1 MRYRASEKR
10 EIIDLVERSSLPV
23 RRTLERLGIPKSTFY
38 GWYERYRE
46 GGYTA
51 LADVRPSN
59 TRVWNRL
66 PEKIRE
72 SLLALALERPELS
85 ARELSVLYT
94 ERGYFVSES
103 SVYRLLKAH
112 DLITCPAFVLM
123 KAANKFQHPTTAPN
137 QLWQTDFTYLKV
149 IGWGWFYLSTV
160 LDDYSRYILAW
171 KLCEGMTASD
181 VSDTLNLALRN
192 SRLET
197 ANVRHR
203 PRLLSDNGPS
213 YVSSELKTWLDDHGM
228 GHTRGRPYHPMT
240 QGKIERWHRS
250 MKNQVLLENYYLP
263 GDLKAHIGEFIEYY
277 NTKRYHESLNNLTPE
292 DVYTGRG
299 QTVLSRRLKIKR
311 KTIAER
317 RRLYYKQKTA

>member
-1 MRYRASEKR
+1 MRYKASEKR

-23 RRTLERLGIPKSTFY
+23 RRTLDQLGIPKSTFY

-46 GGYTA
+46 GGDEA
-51 LADVRPSN
+51 LSDARPSGN
-59 TRVWNRL
+59 RVWNRL
-66 PEKIRE
+66 PETVRE

-85 ARELSVLYT
+85 ARELAVHFT

-103 SVYRLLKAH
+103 SVYRLLKVH
-112 DLITCPAFVLM
+112 DLITSPAFVLM
-123 KAANKFQHPTTAPN
+123 KAADKFQHPTTAPN

-171 KLCEGMTASD
+171 KLCDGMTAGD
-181 VSDTLNLALRN
+181 VSDTLDLALKA

-197 ANVRHR
+197 VNVKHR

-213 YVSSELKTWLDDHGM
+213 YVSAELKSWLEDHGM

-263 GDLKAHIGEFIEYY
+263 GDLKARIGEFITYY
-277 NTKRYHESLNNLTPE
+277 NTQRYHESLKNLTPE

-299 QTVLSRRLKIKR
+299 QTVLNRRMKIKQ

-317 RRLYYKQKTA
+317 RRLYYKQKAA